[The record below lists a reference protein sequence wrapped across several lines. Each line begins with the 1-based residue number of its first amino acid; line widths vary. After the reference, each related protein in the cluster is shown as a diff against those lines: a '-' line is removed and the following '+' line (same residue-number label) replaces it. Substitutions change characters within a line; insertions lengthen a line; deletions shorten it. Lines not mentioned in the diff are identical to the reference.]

1 MRFILKL
8 IAAPFALALTI
19 LTAFFSFVLSVSSV
33 FLGIASTLIFIAAAI
48 LFFSGERVGAAAFL
62 GIAFLVSPFG
72 LPRVAEWLV
81 EKLDSLSGALKDFIF
96 G

>member
-72 LPRVAEWLV
+72 LPRVAGWLV
-81 EKLDSLSGALKDFIF
+81 GKLDSLSGALRDFIF